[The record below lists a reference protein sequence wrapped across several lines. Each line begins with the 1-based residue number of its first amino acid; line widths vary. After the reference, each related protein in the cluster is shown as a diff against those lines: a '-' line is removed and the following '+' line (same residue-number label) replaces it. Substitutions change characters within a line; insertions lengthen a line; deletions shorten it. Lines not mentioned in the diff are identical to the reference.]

1 VVPEVLESLGGV
13 TVAKRILFF
22 VSFPSFSGSLSPE
35 RLSRGLERVSFL
47 IIAILLLTGSTVL
60 AQSQFATLSGTVRDT
75 TGAVVR
81 GAKVTVSNA
90 LSGELRL
97 TESNAEGFFAVPS
110 LPAGTYNVSVE
121 LTGFQKWVG
130 KGIAL
135 NGGDSRTVNIT
146 MKVGQVSD
154 TVIVEGSASEIA
166 TTDSGEKAGLIS
178 AKELEDLA
186 LVSRNAS
193 EFVKFL
199 PGALLTPTGGFNR
212 SNYSGQVIGING
224 FVPNGSSAGGLGA
237 VQING
242 QNANITQDGQ
252 NVFDPGAAGNA
263 TPVNPNP
270 DMISE
275 VKASTSNFSAEYAQ
289 GPVVVNTVTRSGG
302 SQFHGEGRFN
312 TRNSSLNATEKF
324 NQEQKICSGGTCSY
338 PPGFNPKPDS
348 SYYYPGFNI
357 GGPIIFPG
365 TGFNKS
371 RTKLFFF
378 ESYENYHQTPD
389 AGVERAFV
397 PDANMLK
404 GDFSELAQTDPA
416 TGKTFGSEVGRF
428 AMGAVPTQPGSSWS
442 NGMTYITNSRGNCTI
457 AGGVLS
463 STCIDPNAVILMK
476 AFMPTPNIP
485 LSQIHSTNGFNY
497 IQSFNAPQNSWQNLV
512 KGDWALSQNTKAY
525 VSWSRQRE
533 SATMPFGLWN
543 AASDWSVPSPS
554 PVVGNNGSDF
564 LVASFLHVFS
574 PTMTSE
580 THFGYT
586 KITFPTTPTD
596 PSKLLRKNANFPLT
610 GVFNNPEMPALL
622 TWGQSIPNFG
632 DIGHDYHPTM
642 IANKGIPSVSENLSK
657 VFGTHTTKY
666 GFFFQHIYNTQDN
679 WGQYMGVLTYSP
691 WNTPTGNNYADVLM
705 GIGESY
711 FEQALPPPASI
722 ANNQVTFYAQDS
734 WKLTRR
740 LTLEYGLRFEHY
752 GKPYAPV
759 DNVGLAI
766 FDPSKYDASI
776 PAAQN
781 TQTGITWHKLNPSVP
796 LSGANSRTL
805 FYSPRLGAAF
815 DLFGNGRTVLRG
827 GWGRFRSYDS
837 LQSNNYTGPSGT
849 AFGSVGVSCGQ
860 FDAACASWETIDS
873 LAQPAP
879 TNYGN
884 TLLGPGV
891 KSVTTYNPKN
901 DEQPLV
907 TTYSFSIDQRLPG
920 KFQAELSYVGNQGKF
935 FQNSINVD
943 AVPLGAL
950 LTNSK
955 GCSDITT
962 TACQLTYRPF
972 SDYTA
977 INNSETAGKSRYD
990 AFQASVRR
998 SYGWLM
1004 LQGNYTWSKTL
1015 AANQDSGNNY
1025 FTGAL
1030 PNFGADWLYGISSI
1044 DRPQALSLLYVFYLP
1059 KVRGG
1064 NAFLR
1069 GAADGWQI
1077 SGTTILQSG
1086 MPLVNATNGK
1096 NRNFNLSQVALDGS
1110 GSSQDNVHLLGTPDI
1125 GVFPIITCNPTSGL
1139 GPNQFANPK
1148 CFGPQ
1153 PVGKLGDPAM
1163 PYMGGPKFW
1172 NNDLSVRKDFRFK
1185 ERQNLQFSVSAFNLT
1200 NTGLLSFA
1208 PGDNNL
1214 NLQFN
1219 DLGQVITGAGC
1230 PQNTKTAANPSGV
1243 QCTAPTTFGVA
1254 THHVGARTMEFGLKY
1269 SF

>member
-1 VVPEVLESLGGV
+1 MALAVLFL
-13 TVAKRILFF
+13 LQ
-22 VSFPSFSGSLSPE
+22 PSGF
-35 RLSRGLERVSFL
+35 
-47 IIAILLLTGSTVL
+47 
-60 AQSQFATLSGTVRDT
+60 AQSQFATLSGTVVDT
-75 TGAVVR
+75 TGAIVR
-81 GAKVTVSNA
+81 GAKVTVTNA
-90 LSGELRL
+90 LSGEPRV
-97 TESNAEGFFAVPS
+97 TETNQDGFFAVPS
-110 LPAGTYNVSVE
+110 LPVGTYNVAVE
-121 LTGFQKWVG
+121 MTGFQKWVG
-130 KGIAL
+130 KSIVL
-135 NGGDSRTVNIT
+135 NGGDSRSLNIS
-146 MKVGQVSD
+146 MKVGQVSE
-154 TVIVEGSASEIA
+154 TVVVESTASEIA

-199 PGALLTPTGGFNR
+199 PGALLTPTSGLNR

-275 VKASTSNFSAEYAQ
+275 VKASTSNFAAEYAQ

-312 TRNSSLNATEKF
+312 TRNSALNATEKF
-324 NQEQKICSGGTCSY
+324 NQEQKICSGGTCTY
-338 PPGFNPKPDS
+338 PQGFNPKPDS
-348 SYYYPGFNI
+348 SYYYPGFNV

-365 TGFNKS
+365 TGINKS

-397 PDANMLK
+397 PDTNMLG
-404 GDFSELAQTDPA
+404 GDFSELAKY
-416 TGKTFGSEVGRF
+416 GGSVGRVG
-428 AMGAVPTQPGSSWS
+428 MGSVPTQPNVTGTSNNWS
-442 NGMTYITNSRGNCTI
+442 NGMNYITSNRGNCTI
-457 AGGVLS
+457 SGGVLS
-463 STCIDPNAVILMK
+463 SACIDPNALLLMK
-476 AFMPTPNIP
+476 DFIPTPNIP
-485 LSQIHSTNGFNY
+485 ISQISTTNGFNY
-497 IQSFNAPQNSWQNLV
+497 VQSFNAPQNSWQNLV
-512 KGDWALSQNTKAY
+512 KGDWVLSQNTKAY
-525 VSWSRQRE
+525 ISWSRQRE

-543 AASDWSVPSPS
+543 SASDWAVPSPS
-554 PVVGNNGSDF
+554 AVVGKNGSDF

-586 KITFPTTPTD
+586 KITFPTTPTN
-596 PSKLLRKNANFPLT
+596 PAKLLRKNAGFPLT

-666 GFFFQHIYNTQDN
+666 GFFFQHTYNTQDN

-691 WNTPTGNNYADVLM
+691 WGGSTPTGNNYADILM

-734 WKLTRR
+734 WKIARR
-740 LTLEYGLRFEHY
+740 LTIEYGMRFEHY
-752 GKPYAPV
+752 AKPYAPV

-796 LSGANSRTL
+796 LSGANSRAF
-805 FYSPRLGAAF
+805 FYSPRLGAAY
-815 DLFGNGRTVLRG
+815 DVFGNGRTVLRG
-827 GWGRFRSYDS
+827 GWGKFRAYDS
-837 LQSNNYTGPSGT
+837 LQSNNYTGPSNT

-873 LAQPAP
+873 LARPAP

-884 TLLGPGV
+884 TLLGPGL

-901 DEQPLV
+901 DEQPLI
-907 TTYSFSIDQRLPG
+907 TTYSFSIDQRLPA
-920 KFQAELSYVGNQGKF
+920 KLQAEFSYVGNQGKF
-935 FQNSINVD
+935 FQNAINID

-950 LTNSK
+950 ITNSNN
-955 GCSDITT
+955 CSVTT
-962 TACQLTYRPF
+962 QPCQQTYRPF
-972 SDYTA
+972 PDYTA
-977 INNSETAGKSRYD
+977 INSSETAGKSRYD
-990 AFQASVRR
+990 AFQASIKR

-1015 AANQDSGNNY
+1015 AANQASGNSY

-1030 PNFGADWLYGISSI
+1030 PNFGTNWLYGIDAI
-1044 DRPQALSLLYVFYLP
+1044 DRPQAISLLYVFYLP
-1059 KVRGG
+1059 KVRGS

-1069 GAADGWQI
+1069 GAANGWQL
-1077 SGTTILQSG
+1077 SGTTIIQSG

-1096 NRNFNLSQVALDGS
+1096 NRNFNLNQVALDGS
-1110 GSSQDNVHLLGTPDI
+1110 GSSQDNLHLLGTTDV
-1125 GVFPIITCNPTSGL
+1125 GVFPIITCNPSSGL
-1139 GPNQFANPK
+1139 GHNQFANPN
-1148 CFGPQ
+1148 CFAPQ
-1153 PVGKLGDPAM
+1153 PVGKLGDPAL
-1163 PYMGGPKFW
+1163 PYIGGPKFW
-1172 NNDLSVRKDFRFK
+1172 NNDLSLRKEFKIK
-1185 ERQNLQFSVSAFNLT
+1185 ERQTLQFSASAFNFT
-1200 NTGLLSFA
+1200 NTGLLSFS

-1214 NLQFN
+1214 NLIFN
-1219 DLGQVITGAGC
+1219 DFGQVVTGASMLFPGNGLAPGTTGATTPQVLPC
-1230 PQNTKTAANPSGV
+1230 PQNTKGKTINGV
-1243 QCTAPTTFGVA
+1243 AYPNGIKCGGTSTFGLA
-1254 THHVGARTMEFGLKY
+1254 THHVGARIMEFGFKY

>member
-1 VVPEVLESLGGV
+1 MFVRKSWQGSSRKLDKVWGWKVVESTISHSVFVCSSSSCRTSLKGRLCTGLIAPLAVLAAAFL
-13 TVAKRILFF
+13 LFQQ
-22 VSFPSFSGSLSPE
+22 
-35 RLSRGLERVSFL
+35 
-47 IIAILLLTGSTVL
+47 STF
-60 AQSQFATLSGTVRDT
+60 AQSQFATLSGTVTDT
-75 TGAVVR
+75 SGAVVAN
-81 GAKVTVSNA
+81 AKVTVANA
-90 LSGELRL
+90 LSGEPRV
-97 TESNAEGFFAVPS
+97 TESNKDGFFAVPS
-110 LPAGTYNVSVE
+110 LPVGTYNVAVE
-121 LTGFQKWVG
+121 MTGFQKWTG
-130 KGIAL
+130 KGIVL
-135 NGGDSRTVNIT
+135 NGGDSRTLNIA
-146 MKVGQVSD
+146 MKVGQVNE
-154 TVIVEGSASEIA
+154 TVVVESATSEIA

-199 PGALLTPTGGFNR
+199 PGALLTPTNGFNR

-242 QNANITQDGQ
+242 QSANITQDGQ

-275 VKASTSNFSAEYAQ
+275 VKASTSNFAAEYAQ

-302 SQFHGEGRFN
+302 SQFHGEARFN
-312 TRNSSLNATEKF
+312 VRNSALNATEKF
-324 NQEQKICSGGTCSY
+324 NKEQVICSGGTCAY

-348 SYYYPGFNI
+348 SYYYPGFNL
-357 GGPIIFPG
+357 GGPIIIPR

-397 PDANMLK
+397 PDAKMLS
-404 GDFSELAQTDPA
+404 GDFSELATY
-416 TGKTFGSEVGRF
+416 GSSVGRV
-428 AMGAVPTQPGSSWS
+428 GLGSVPTQPNVTGSSNNWS
-442 NGMTYITNSRGNCTI
+442 NGMNYISANRGACTI
-457 AGGVLS
+457 SGGVMS
-463 STCIDPNAVILMK
+463 PSCIDPNALLLMK
-476 AFMPTPNIP
+476 DFMPTPNIP
-485 LSQIHSTNGFNY
+485 ISQISTTNGFNY
-497 IQSFNAPQNSWQNLV
+497 IQSFSAPQNSWQNLV
-512 KGDWALSQNTKAY
+512 KGDLVISQNTKAY
-525 VSWSRQRE
+525 ISWSRQRE

-543 AASDWSVPSPS
+543 SASDWSVPSPS
-554 PVVGNNGSDF
+554 AVVGNNGSDF

-596 PSKLLRKNANFPLT
+596 PAKLLRKNAGFPLT

-622 TWGQSIPNFG
+622 TWGQSLPNFG

-642 IANKGIPSVSENLSK
+642 IANKGIPSVGENLTK

-691 WNTPTGNNYADVLM
+691 WGGGTPTGNNYADVLM

-711 FEQALPPPASI
+711 FEQALPPPASV
-722 ANNQVTFYAQDS
+722 ANNISAFYAQDS
-734 WKLTRR
+734 WKITRR
-740 LTLEYGLRFEHY
+740 LTVEYGMRFEHY

-766 FDPSKYDASI
+766 FDPSKYDPAI

-781 TQTGITWHKLNPSVP
+781 TQNGVTWHKLDSAIP
-796 LSGANSRTL
+796 LSGASSRFL
-805 FYSPRLGAAF
+805 FYSPRVGAAF
-815 DLFGNGRTVLRG
+815 DLFGNGRTVFRG
-827 GWGRFRSYDS
+827 GWGKFRAYDS
-837 LQSNNYTGPSGT
+837 LQSNNYTGPSNT
-849 AFGSVGVSCGQ
+849 AFGSVGVSCAQ
-860 FDAACASWETIDS
+860 FDPACASWETIDG
-873 LAQPAP
+873 LAQPPP

-884 TLLGPGV
+884 TTLSPGL
-891 KSVTTYNPKN
+891 KSITTYNPKN

-907 TTYSFSIDQRLPG
+907 TTYSFSIDQRLPA
-920 KFQAELSYVGNQGKF
+920 KLQAEFSYVGNQGKF
-935 FQNSINVD
+935 FQNAINID
-943 AVPLGAL
+943 AVPFGAL
-950 LTNSK
+950 ITNANA
-955 GCSDITT
+955 CSVTT
-962 TACQLTYRPF
+962 TACQLTYRPYA
-972 SDYTA
+972 DYTG
-977 INNSETAGKSRYD
+977 ITSSETAGKSRYD
-990 AFQASVRR
+990 AFQATLRR
-998 SYGWLM
+998 SYGWLT

-1015 AANQDSGNNY
+1015 AANQVSGNSY

-1030 PNFGADWLYGISSI
+1030 PNFGTDWLYGIDKI
-1044 DRPQALSLLYVFYLP
+1044 DRPHAFSMLYVFYLP
-1059 KVRGG
+1059 KLHGG

-1069 GAADGWQI
+1069 GATNGWQL
-1077 SGTTILQSG
+1077 SGTTIIQSG
-1086 MPLVNATNGK
+1086 MPLVNATNGQ
-1096 NRNFNLSQVALDGS
+1096 NRNFNLSQGGAN
-1110 GSSQDNVHLLGTPDI
+1110 QDNIHLLGTPDI
-1125 GVFPIITCNPTSGL
+1125 PVFPVITCNPRSNL
-1139 GPNQFANPK
+1139 GPNQFANPQ

-1153 PVGKLGDPAM
+1153 PAGKLGDPAL
-1163 PYMGGPKFW
+1163 PYMGGPMFW
-1172 NNDLSVRKDFRFK
+1172 NNDLNLRKDFRFK
-1185 ERQNLQFSVSAFNLT
+1185 ERQNLQFSVSAFNFT
-1200 NTGLLSFA
+1200 NTGLLSFV

-1219 DLGQVITGAGC
+1219 DIGQVITGTTC
-1230 PQNTKTAANPSGV
+1230 PQTSNGTSCNQTS
-1243 QCTAPTTFGVA
+1243 TFGVA
-1254 THHVGARTMEFGLKY
+1254 THHVGARIMEFGLKY